1 MNWIQFMKVDF
12 RLTKKQVSFFIIF
25 PIFVALIASSGVD
38 MFFIISY
45 LCFGV
50 LVLSTTPFV
59 MEDKKLSSFVQLLPG
74 TDRDKVM
81 GRYSWFLTLYLIF
94 MLFGVVIF
102 YIISQFEIGEVR
114 IRENDYYFCLVT
126 ALVCLVIGCVQMAV
140 FYLLGRT
147 KSQQFFNII
156 RMVPALI
163 FFMGSNYVKEHSD
176 MAERVY
182 QIVPFMKD
190 NQAMMLL
197 AGIAVV
203 VFMFVICI
211 MISAYFVSHRDIS

>member
-1 MNWIQFMKVDF
+1 M
-12 RLTKKQVSFFIIF
+12 
-25 PIFVALIASSGVD
+25 LIASSGVD
-38 MFFIISY
+38 IFFIISY

-50 LVLSTTPFV
+50 LILSTTPFV

-94 MLFGVVIF
+94 MLFGVVIS

-114 IRENDYYFCLVT
+114 IGEDDYYFCPVT
-126 ALVCLVIGCVQMAV
+126 ALVCLVIGCVQMTV
-140 FYLLGRT
+140 FYLLGRA

-182 QIVPFMKD
+182 QIVQFLKD
-190 NQAMMLL
+190 NQAMMIL
-197 AGIAVV
+197 AGVAVV

-211 MISAYFVSHRDIS
+211 MISAYFVSRRDIS